1 MSKTLYSVPQH
12 ISNKSYDLAKLDE
25 LVFKQVAD
33 QSLCFALA
41 ILNSLLI
48 TNPSVLNEAMNQVN
62 YSRVV
67 NLGPIKLEIPE
78 YLKSMARQFQKESG
92 ISYEKALLAL
102 SLADYINGERILNF
116 TTEGRIGSYQ
126 PTSTEEVIF
135 GGRME
140 WIFRACFE
148 LGNRSVYLRER
159 LGREGFHQVLSSGK
173 AKGALLSLVLDELT
187 QARHL
192 VTVLDVKDGRVYLLD
207 CVSNGQ
213 HYFSNCF
220 KSARPESQHVWSVD
234 LRELCDSNRIR
245 YMVAEKGLHI
255 QELKSLAEIHLV
267 EVDTG
272 GVDDISYYL
281 IMAKVTTKKEK
292 SSK

>member
-1 MSKTLYSVPQH
+1 
-12 ISNKSYDLAKLDE
+12 
-25 LVFKQVAD
+25 
-33 QSLCFALA
+33 
-41 ILNSLLI
+41 
-48 TNPSVLNEAMNQVN
+48 
-62 YSRVV
+62 
-67 NLGPIKLEIPE
+67 
-78 YLKSMARQFQKESG
+78 
-92 ISYEKALLAL
+92 
-102 SLADYINGERILNF
+102 
-116 TTEGRIGSYQ
+116 
-126 PTSTEEVIF
+126 
-135 GGRME
+135 
-140 WIFRACFE
+140 
-148 LGNRSVYLRER
+148 
-159 LGREGFHQVLSSGK
+159 LSSGK
-173 AKGALLSLVLDELT
+173 AKGTLLSLVFDELT

-213 HYFSNCF
+213 HYFSNYF